1 MSSSPS
7 STRRRPSN
15 TGGNSTNGRNR
26 GGSGRRRASKP
37 SRTPARPTP
46 VGYNADS
53 IRVGPASDRFVNR
66 RQEIRRQEGAR
77 RLRVVLAL
85 TVVSLLAVSTIGV
98 LNSELA
104 DVDAVTVVGN
114 NRTPL
119 DEVVTATSILPGQ
132 PLLDLDLD
140 AAESGVEALPWVR
153 KADVERRLDGEIVV
167 RVTEREPVLALPVVG
182 PGSDVGGGDTGP
194 GRFVLVDQL
203 GQQLELVNELPGGF
217 LPILG
222 IEASGRPGE
231 SAPAETGLI
240 LSLVQSLPPSLI
252 DQVAAMT
259 VSEGD
264 LYIDLTSGGRAN
276 VGDSSLLG
284 EKIQALET
292 VLARV
297 DLDCV
302 SVIDLRVPSAAAV
315 RRIESA
321 EGACL

>member
-1 MSSSPS
+1 MSSSPP

-15 TGGNSTNGRNR
+15 TGRS
-26 GGSGRRRASKP
+26 A
-37 SRTPARPTP
+37 ATP
-46 VGYNADS
+46 VGYNTDS
-53 IRVGPASDRFVNR
+53 IRVGSSSDRFVGR

-85 TVVSLLAVSTIGV
+85 TVVSLLAVSAIGV

-104 DVDAVTVVGN
+104 DVDTVTVVGN
-114 NRTPL
+114 NRTPV
-119 DEVVTATSILPGQ
+119 DDVVAATSILAGV
-132 PLLDLDLD
+132 PLLDLDL
-140 AAESGVEALPWVR
+140 AGAESGVEELPWVR
-153 KADVERRLDGEIVV
+153 KADVERRLDGEIIV

-182 PGSDVGGGDTGP
+182 PEEDAGAGESGTG
-194 GRFVLVDQL
+194 RYVLIDQL
-203 GQQLELVNELPGGF
+203 GQQLELVNGPPDGF
-217 LPILG
+217 LPVVG
-222 IEASGRPGE
+222 VEASGRPGE
-231 SAPAETGLI
+231 SAPEETGLI
-240 LSLVQSLPPSLI
+240 LSLIQALPPTLV
-252 DQVAAMT
+252 DQVSAMT

-264 LYIDLTSGGRAN
+264 LYLDLASGGRAN

-297 DLDCV
+297 DLTCV

-315 RRIESA
+315 RRAESA

>member
-1 MSSSPS
+1 MSRSTS
-7 STRRRPSN
+7 STRRRPS
-15 TGGNSTNGRNR
+15 SAGRAGPSPKR
-26 GGSGRRRASKP
+26 AKDSRRRTAKP

-46 VGYNADS
+46 AGYNTDS
-53 IRVGPASDRFVNR
+53 IRVGGPSDRFVGR
-66 RQEIRRQEGAR
+66 RQEIRRQAGAR

-104 DVDAVTVVGN
+104 DVDAVTVIGN
-114 NRTPL
+114 DRTPI
-119 DEVVTATSILPGQ
+119 DDVVAATSILPGQ
-132 PLLDLDLD
+132 PLLDLDLG

-153 KADVERRLDGEIVV
+153 KVDINRRLDGEIIV
-167 RVTEREPVLALPVVG
+167 RVTEREPILALPIVAPGADGVTRDAG
-182 PGSDVGGGDTGP
+182 PA
-194 GRFVLVDQL
+194 RFVLIDQL
-203 GQQLELVNELPGGF
+203 GQQLELVDEIPAGF
-217 LPILG
+217 VPVAG

-231 SAPAETGLI
+231 SAPEESGLV

-252 DQVAAMT
+252 DQVSAMT

-264 LYIDLTSGGRAN
+264 LYLELTSGVRAN
-276 VGDSSLLG
+276 IGDSSLLG

-297 DLDCV
+297 DLECV

-315 RRIESA
+315 RRAESA
-321 EGACL
+321 EGACI